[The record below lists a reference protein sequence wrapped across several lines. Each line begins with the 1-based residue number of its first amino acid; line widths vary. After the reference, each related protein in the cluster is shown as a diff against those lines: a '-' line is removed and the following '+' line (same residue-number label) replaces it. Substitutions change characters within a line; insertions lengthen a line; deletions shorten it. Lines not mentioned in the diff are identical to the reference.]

1 VSAVYNRIAG
11 QSVDRLAALSD
22 GVFAFAV
29 TVLVIN
35 LHPPAIGG
43 IQSEHA
49 LWNPLR
55 DLAPEL
61 VTYLMSFLTLG
72 IFWIGQQAQLSHFA
86 RSSRDLAWIHLGFL
100 LCVTMVPFS
109 TALLT
114 AFISFRIALLVY
126 WLNILLLGAVLYAS
140 WRYAEKAGLV
150 RDDVAPAMRKAVEL
164 RILRAQA
171 LYAIGAV
178 LCIAGTY
185 WSIGF
190 IVLVQLNY
198 AVAPRFRMLYNL

>member
-1 VSAVYNRIAG
+1 MSAVYNRIAG

-35 LHPPAIGG
+35 LHPPASGG
-43 IQSEHA
+43 IHSEHA
-49 LWNPLR
+49 LWDALR

-72 IFWIGQQAQLSHFA
+72 IFWIGQQAQLSQFA

-126 WLNILLLGAVLYAS
+126 WLNILLLGVVLYAS
-140 WRYAEKAGLV
+140 WRYAEKGGLV

-178 LCIAGTY
+178 LCIAGTD

-198 AVAPRFRMLYNL
+198 AVAPRIRMLYNL